1 MEAFLQSEYLNW
13 DLRSERQEVT
23 SHRKDVGSG
32 GAFKRGD
39 GLCDKPEQAEVW
51 RIEYRGLAWPKEPEF
66 GGE

>member
-1 MEAFLQSEYLNW
+1 M
-13 DLRSERQEVT
+13 
-23 SHRKDVGSG
+23 GSG